1 MKKIKIPK
9 NRIRKLKTFSLG
21 KKSFELL
28 SLNSQNKK
36 LIDLCSNDYFGLSRD
51 KDLIKA
57 AYEISLL
64 EGIGSGSSRFI
75 TGSRPIHKLLEKE
88 LAEWLDQQKVLLFPS
103 GFQANIAAIQT
114 LANRNSIVIADK
126 LIHNSLLVGV
136 KAAKAKLVRFS
147 HNNLKDLEDKI
158 IKSNPIK
165 NSILVVVE
173 SLYSM
178 EGSISPLRE
187 ITEIC
192 KKNSVQLLVDEAH
205 AIGILGTEG
214 RGLSFNYR
222 SNITMITGTF
232 GKAFGS
238 GGAFIASNSEIGEY
252 LIQTSGAFRYTTALA
267 PSLAAGALEG
277 LKKILENKEWGNDL
291 LSSAKV
297 WKDEIIK
304 NFSFPVQGD
313 SHILSIIVGQEE
325 KAIYL
330 QKYLEENGF
339 LAIAIRPPTVPVGQS
354 RIRITI
360 RRNLDFNLL
369 KNFIA
374 VLKEFK

>member
-1 MKKIKIPK
+1 MKKVKIPK
-9 NRIRKLKTFSLG
+9 NRIRKLKTFALG

-36 LIDLCSNDYFGLSRD
+36 LVDLCSNDYFGLSRN

-75 TGSRPIHKLLEKE
+75 TGSRPIHKLLETE
-88 LAEWLDQQKVLLFPS
+88 LAKWLDQEKVLLFPS
-103 GFQANIAAIQT
+103 GFQANIAAIQA
-114 LANRNSIVIADK
+114 LANRNSIVVADK

-136 KAAKAKLVRFS
+136 NAAQAKLLRFS

-158 IKSNPIK
+158 IKSNPTK

-178 EGSISPLRE
+178 EGSIAPLRE

-205 AIGILGTEG
+205 AIGILGPEG
-214 RGLSFNYR
+214 RGLSFNCR
-222 SNITMITGTF
+222 SDITMITGTF

-291 LSSAKV
+291 LSSANV

-369 KNFIA
+369 NNFIA